1 MIRQWLIWWWA
12 RKSVPSEFSFPQAL
26 REAKRVLLL
35 MPSSIEALR
44 EVEVF
49 LSRLPKVFPR
59 AEVTLLYPPKSMI
72 ARFYKPYGFTTIV
85 PGRGDVG
92 VFGIPRKRLMESLIE
107 KHFDVLISLNRQQS
121 VFFGAIIV
129 SSKTPVRLGL
139 PDGMGEPFIN
149 VELRHGRDN
158 ADIKTEFILFV
169 DMLRKLAAIPAGPDD
184 AEQGTARGAK
194 QPQLPL

>member
-1 MIRQWLIWWWA
+1 MIRQWLLWWWA
-12 RKSVPSEFSFPQAL
+12 KKNVPAEFSFPQAL
-26 REAKRVLLL
+26 RDAKRVLLL
-35 MPSSIEALR
+35 MPSSVEALR

-92 VFGIPRKRLMESLIE
+92 LFGMPSSKIMGALTEKR
-107 KHFDVLISLNRQQS
+107 FDVLISLNRQPS
-121 VFFGAIIV
+121 VFFAAISI
-129 SSKTPVRLGL
+129 SSKAPVRLGL

-149 VELRHGRDN
+149 VELRHGREN

-169 DMLRKLAAIPAGPDD
+169 DMLRKLAAVPAGPEESEPGRM
-184 AEQGTARGAK
+184 A
-194 QPQLPL
+194 QPRLPL